1 MKRILLIGPL
11 LSNSGYGIHSRQ
23 VFDYLFQCKDIQ
35 LSCYETDWGNTSW
48 QLKSYDD
55 SKSKTI
61 ENIISKIIPDNKL
74 NDSYDEVFQIGIPSE
89 WKVFNSINIGITA
102 GIEATLCKKD
112 WLENLNR
119 MDLIITPSSFSK
131 KVFLD
136 SYDFYKVEKNVRIEV
151 IPEYYPEDFDLEHT
165 NLDCLNEV
173 KTSKNILIV
182 SQITSSSPEMDRK
195 NILKTIAETISIL
208 KEYNNKDVGI
218 ILKTNLGKNTK
229 KDLSN
234 LKSIMS
240 SYHKELT
247 KDKTF
252 VPELYILHGNMT
264 SKEMYSLYKNK
275 KITTLLNC
283 TRGEGFGLPMLEA
296 AVSELPIV
304 CTNWSAHT
312 EFLEYFMK
320 IDYTLDFIKEDNRFL
335 TKKAQWAEFD
345 EKSLKEKL
353 INVLE
358 EKFDQTKLEIQSQ
371 NLINNYDKS
380 SIILKYK
387 KILDNIEF

>member
-23 VFDYLFQCKDIQ
+23 VFEYLFQCKDIQ
-35 LSCYETDWGNTSW
+35 LFCYETDWGNTSW
-48 QLKSYDD
+48 QLKSYND

-112 WLENLNR
+112 WLESLNS
-119 MDLIITPSSFSK
+119 MDLVITPSSFSK

-136 SYDFYKVEKNVRIEV
+136 SYDFYKIEKNVRIEV
-151 IPEYYPEDFDLEHT
+151 IPEYYPEDFDLDHG

-182 SQITSSSPEMDRK
+182 SQITSSSPDMDRK

-240 SYHKELT
+240 SYYKELT
-247 KDKTF
+247 KDKAF
-252 VPELYILHGNMT
+252 VPELYILHGNMS
-264 SKEMYSLYKNK
+264 SKEMYSLYRNK
-275 KITTLLNC
+275 KITVLLNC

-296 AVSELPIV
+296 AISKLPII

-320 IDYTLDFIKEDNRFL
+320 IDYNMVNIENDNIFF
-335 TKKAQWAEFD
+335 TKLGKWAEFD
-345 EKSLKEKL
+345 TFSLKKNIDL
-353 INVLE
+353 VLRQQ
-358 EKFDQTKLEIQSQ
+358 FDENKIKIQSKK
-371 NLINNYDKS
+371 LINNYSKH
-380 SIILKYK
+380 SIISKYK
-387 KILDNIEF
+387 SILDNI